1 MSNSKLSY
9 IEKPEDGVTVALL
22 GANGNSVSGDVLY
35 LISRFTEKYS
45 KYLNFDWFGSH
56 AADLMLSEKFKG
68 VARCDFRYDDYDAET
83 GKAIARK
90 KCLDKYNSALDA
102 GMIEFLKDIL
112 NLESEVVRWL
122 YNRGAIILE
131 DNENGEV

>member
-9 IEKPEDGVTVALL
+9 IEKPEDGITVALL
-22 GANGNSVSGDVLY
+22 GANGNPVSGDVLY

-56 AADLMLSEKFKG
+56 ASDLMLSEKFKG

-83 GKAIARK
+83 GKAIAKK

-122 YNRGAIILE
+122 YNRGAITFE

>member
-35 LISRFTEKYS
+35 LINRFTEKYS
-45 KYLNFDWFGSH
+45 KYLNFDWFGSRTS
-56 AADLMLSEKFKG
+56 DLMLSEKFKG

-90 KCLDKYNSALDA
+90 KCLDKYNAALDT